1 MQDAGASIINDFTHF
16 GFPSTYLLAEK
27 DLLKIFNDLA
37 LKHANNPKNYWA
49 VELADGILQK
59 ETAFLLKSPDV
70 RSRIHKLIF
79 AAQDTFGA
87 IGGLN
92 ILKKEFALVHHW
104 CYEN

>member
-1 MQDAGASIINDFTHF
+1 M
-16 GFPSTYLLAEK
+16 
-27 DLLKIFNDLA
+27 
-37 LKHANNPKNYWA
+37 

-59 ETAFLLKSPDV
+59 ETAILLKSKDV

-92 ILKKEFALVHHW
+92 ILSREFDLVPDAISGICSSSPLVLRELTEFTNIPVFNNINW
-104 CYEN
+104 NADQLFELLK